1 MLAFAYRALLREP
14 EVLADLIDFASSQ
27 AELRGWVVR
36 EAPATV
42 LPGARLRRLDG
53 GHEPPRDLDLAGVW
67 LNPHFGSDDLCL
79 VFDAGSGE
87 LVDASRPG
95 ETRGFAVARTTW
107 ADAAT
112 HVAALRF
119 LESLAERDLAS
130 IELGDPSGGDLVRD
144 VALAEKRIRDARRA
158 AFHAQLGRPEEPF
171 RLGGVA
177 EFLAPAEAARRRI
190 DGAGPLDRLPERER
204 ATLVEA
210 RSRLVEAWKGEVPGI
225 EGDDP
230 EIVASALERLTDLL
244 LSHPGY
250 RRDPSYLVE
259 TFAWESGVVLG
270 FAIVAALGGQ
280 WERVAAEDGSSSLRL
295 ANLGGV
301 GLTWRPLHSAGE
313 RLRSGAIFAPDVV
326 LSWLRGVV
334 DSARDVFLD

>member
-1 MLAFAYRALLREP
+1 M
-14 EVLADLIDFASSQ
+14 
-27 AELRGWVVR
+27 
-36 EAPATV
+36 
-42 LPGARLRRLDG
+42 
-53 GHEPPRDLDLAGVW
+53 
-67 LNPHFGSDDLCL
+67 
-79 VFDAGSGE
+79 FDAGSGE

-95 ETRGFAVARTTW
+95 EARGFAVARTTW

-112 HVAALRF
+112 HVAALRL

-144 VALAEKRIRDARRA
+144 VAWPRSGSATRA
-158 AFHAQLGRPEEPF
+158 GSALHAQLGRPEEPY

-190 DGAGPLDRLPERER
+190 DAAGPLDRLPERER
-204 ATLVEA
+204 APLLEA
-210 RSRLVEAWKGEVPGI
+210 RSRLVAAWKGEVPGI
-225 EGDDP
+225 ESDDP
-230 EIVASALERLTDLL
+230 EVAASALERLTDLL

-270 FAIVAALGGQ
+270 FAILAALGGQ

-301 GLTWRPLHSAGE
+301 GLTWRPLQSAGE

-334 DSARDVFLD
+334 DAARDVFLD